1 MYITRYLDGPQ
12 GVTHD
17 PASDVA
23 FVTGS
28 FHGVTAIDVSDP
40 ANLVYLD
47 SIIGSTT
54 YMNTGR
60 GISFDPSN
68 KYLFVSAASSNS
80 LAVVSVKSDAE
91 E

>member
-1 MYITRYLDGPQ
+1 MNGVHV
-12 GVTHD
+12 VTHD

-23 FVTGS
+23 FVTGN
-28 FHGVTAIDVSDP
+28 FHGVTVIDVSDP